1 MQSNRRAEED
11 KTFTQSSNVLFARRP
26 QPVGSK
32 SPKRWRRMCCLPY
45 IVLYVLF
52 LVAFVAGVV
61 LSVLFAH
68 NENNNDNSD
77 ISQVDLT
84 STAELIIFGF
94 LITIAV
100 FVGIVAVANLYTLGN
115 VVQSLIYSPRRHL
128 QRTVAKL
135 EVVKSEGYLQVCA
148 CMCVVHTVYV
158 YNNSFRSHKCQL
170 I

>member
-1 MQSNRRAEED
+1 MQSNGRAERD
-11 KTFTQSSNVLFARRP
+11 KTFTQPNVLFARRP

-52 LVAFVAGVV
+52 LVAFVVGVV

-115 VVQSLIYSPRRHL
+115 VVQSLLYSPRRHL

-148 CMCVVHTVYV
+148 CICVCNTTVLFGV
-158 YNNSFRSHKCQL
+158 TTVSKSKCT
-170 I
+170 